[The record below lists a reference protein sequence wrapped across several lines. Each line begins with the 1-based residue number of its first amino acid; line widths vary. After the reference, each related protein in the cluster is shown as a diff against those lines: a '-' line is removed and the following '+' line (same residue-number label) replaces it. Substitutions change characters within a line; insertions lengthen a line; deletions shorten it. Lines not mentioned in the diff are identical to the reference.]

1 MNTFA
6 VLCLLVCCVAVSM
19 AQWQGNTNY
28 LPRRHFPQT
37 RYCTDYRGRLVSP
50 GQSYS
55 DGCNTC
61 MCGSYGQPT
70 YCTQRFCGGL
80 PSHGLPV
87 HQVLPSHGLP
97 IRQVRPRAGGY

>member
-1 MNTFA
+1 MKSLA

-19 AQWQGNTNY
+19 AQWSGNQNY
-28 LPRRHFPQT
+28 LPRRHVLQT
-37 RYCTDYRGRLVSP
+37 RYCTNYLGRRVWP

-61 MCGSYGQPT
+61 VCGPYGQPT
-70 YCTQRFCGGL
+70 SCTRRFCAGL

-87 HQVLPSHGLP
+87 HQVIPGHGLP